1 MFIIPQ
7 AYLFLLSFLR
17 DICIIKKTKRMVRFA
32 LVGILILGACVPA
45 KKYNDLVEREKKCS
59 EELEQYKT
67 SALDFEG
74 KAKDLQTRYDVMKKE
89 VAALKVDTSNVGSNY
104 RFLQTQYDKM
114 VVQNESL
121 EKAFDRL
128 RLAGSKETAVLQS
141 ELEAKNLE
149 LQRKEDALLLLEVD
163 LKNKEQLLAEREQRV
178 NELEEAIK
186 RKDEATRLLKTK
198 VANALKGFES
208 QGLSVVQ
215 KNGKI
220 YVSMEAK
227 LLFASGST
235 LVEPNGKKALVELAK
250 VLEAEKELEIIVE
263 GHTDTDKL
271 ASASHPKT
279 NWELSVLR
287 ATSVVDI
294 MLTNSKMSPM
304 QLMAAG
310 RSEYHPVDLKD
321 KAKNRRIEII
331 ISPNLNELFEIIS
344 KD

>member
-1 MFIIPQ
+1 
-7 AYLFLLSFLR
+7 
-17 DICIIKKTKRMVRFA
+17 MVRFA
-32 LVGILILGACVPA
+32 ILAVVFLGACVPA
-45 KKYNDLVEREKKCS
+45 KKYKDLVEREKKCS
-59 EELEQYKT
+59 EELAQFKT
-67 SALDFEG
+67 SSLDFEG
-74 KAKDLQTRYDVMKKE
+74 KAKDLEARYDVVKKE
-89 VAALKVDTSNVGSNY
+89 VSKLKADTSSIGTTY
-104 RFLQTQYDKM
+104 RILQTQYDKM
-114 VVQNESL
+114 ALQNESL
-121 EKAFDRL
+121 EKAFDKL
-128 RLAGSKETAVLQS
+128 RIAGSKETAILQA
-141 ELEAKNLE
+141 ELEGKNIE
-149 LQRKEDALLLLEVD
+149 LQRKEDALLVLDSE
-163 LKNKEQLLAEREQRV
+163 LKSKEQLLAEREQRV

-208 QGLSVVQ
+208 QGLTVIQ

-235 LVEPNGKKALVELAK
+235 TVEQNGKNALIELAK
-250 VLEAEKELEIIVE
+250 VLEVEKELEIIVE
-263 GHTDTDKL
+263 GHTDSDKL
-271 ASASHPKT
+271 VSPNHPKS

-294 MLTNSKMSPM
+294 LLSNSQMSPM

-310 RSEYHPVDLKD
+310 RSEYHPVDPKD

>member
-1 MFIIPQ
+1 
-7 AYLFLLSFLR
+7 
-17 DICIIKKTKRMVRFA
+17 MVRFA
-32 LVGILILGACVPA
+32 ILAVVFLGACVPA
-45 KKYNDLVEREKKCS
+45 KKYKDLVEREKKCS
-59 EELEQYKT
+59 EELAQFKT
-67 SALDFEG
+67 SSLDFEG
-74 KAKDLQTRYDVMKKE
+74 KAKDLEARYDVVKKE
-89 VAALKVDTSNVGSNY
+89 VSKLKADTSSIGTSY
-104 RFLQTQYDKM
+104 RILQTQYDKM
-114 VVQNESL
+114 ALQNESL
-121 EKAFDRL
+121 EKAFDKL
-128 RLAGSKETAVLQS
+128 RIAGSKETAILQA
-141 ELEAKNLE
+141 ELEGKNIE
-149 LQRKEDALLLLEVD
+149 LQRKEDALLVLDSE
-163 LKNKEQLLAEREQRV
+163 LKSKEQLLAEREQRV

-208 QGLSVVQ
+208 QGLTVIQ

-235 LVEPNGKKALVELAK
+235 TVEQNGKNALIELAK
-250 VLEAEKELEIIVE
+250 VLEVEKELEIIVE
-263 GHTDTDKL
+263 GHTDSDKL
-271 ASASHPKT
+271 VSPNHPKS

-294 MLTNSKMSPM
+294 LLSNSQMSPM

-310 RSEYHPVDLKD
+310 RSEYHPVDPKD

>member
-1 MFIIPQ
+1 MRSGLAI
-7 AYLFLLSFLR
+7 A
-17 DICIIKKTKRMVRFA
+17 
-32 LVGILILGACVPA
+32 GILLLTACVPA
-45 KKYNDLVEREKKCS
+45 KKYNDLLAREQKCS
-59 EELEQYKT
+59 EELETYKKN
-67 SALDFEG
+67 ALDYEG
-74 KAKDLQTRYDVMKKE
+74 KAKDLEARYDVLKKE
-89 VAALKVDTSNVGSNY
+89 VTALKADTSNLGNSY
-104 RFLQTQYDKM
+104 RMLQTQYDKM

-128 RLAGSKETAVLQS
+128 RLSGAKEAATMQS

-149 LQRKEDALLLLEVD
+149 LQRKEDALLTLEAE
-163 LKNKEQLLAEREQRV
+163 LKNKENLLAEREQRV

-186 RKDEATRLLKTK
+186 RKDDATKLLKTK
-198 VANALKGFES
+198 VANALRGFES
-208 QGLSVVQ
+208 QGLTVVQ

-235 LVEPNGKKALVELAK
+235 TVEPNGKKALIELGK
-250 VLEAEKELEIIVE
+250 VLENEKELEIIVE

-271 ASASHPKT
+271 VSAAHPKS

-287 ATSVVDI
+287 ATSVIDI
-294 MLTNSKMSPM
+294 MLTNSKMNPK

-310 RSEYHPVDLKD
+310 RSEFHPVDAND

-331 ISPNLNELFEIIS
+331 ISPNLNELYEIIS
-344 KD
+344 ND

>member
-1 MFIIPQ
+1 
-7 AYLFLLSFLR
+7 
-17 DICIIKKTKRMVRFA
+17 MVRFA
-32 LVGILILGACVPA
+32 ILAVVFLGACVPA
-45 KKYNDLVEREKKCS
+45 KKYKDLVEREKKCS
-59 EELEQYKT
+59 EELAQFKT
-67 SALDFEG
+67 SSLDFEG
-74 KAKDLQTRYDVMKKE
+74 KAKDLEARYDVAKKE
-89 VAALKVDTSNVGSNY
+89 VSKLKADTSSIGTSY
-104 RFLQTQYDKM
+104 RILQTQYDKM
-114 VVQNESL
+114 ALQNESL
-121 EKAFDRL
+121 EKAFDKL
-128 RLAGSKETAVLQS
+128 RIAGSKETAILQA
-141 ELEAKNLE
+141 ELEGKNIE
-149 LQRKEDALLLLEVD
+149 LQRKEDALLVLDAE
-163 LKNKEQLLAEREQRV
+163 LKSKEELLAEREQRV

-208 QGLSVVQ
+208 QGLTVIQ

-235 LVEPNGKKALVELAK
+235 TVEQNGKNALIELAK
-250 VLEAEKELEIIVE
+250 VLEVEKELEIIVE
-263 GHTDTDKL
+263 GHTDSDKL
-271 ASASHPKT
+271 VSPNHPKS

-294 MLTNSKMSPM
+294 LLSNSQMSPM

-310 RSEYHPVDLKD
+310 RSEYHPVDPKD